1 MKSKIIDFE
10 FEVHLHDSDKILELK
25 QGAVCEHLARRAV
38 YSQVRLMNG
47 NKPVFIKKIVKIEK
61 PATKKNDLEK

>member
-1 MKSKIIDFE
+1 MESKITEFE
-10 FEVHLHDSDKILELK
+10 FEVHLHDSNEILELK

-38 YSQVRLMNG
+38 YSQVRLMKD
-47 NKPVFIKKIVKIEK
+47 KPVFIKKIVKIEK